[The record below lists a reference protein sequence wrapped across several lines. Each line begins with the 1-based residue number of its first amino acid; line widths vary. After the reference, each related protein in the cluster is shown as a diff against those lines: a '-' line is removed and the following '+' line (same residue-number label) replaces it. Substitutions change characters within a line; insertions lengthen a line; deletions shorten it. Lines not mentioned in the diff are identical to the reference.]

1 MKTVMEPE
9 AGPHPIG
16 LQLDTTKS
24 YAKPGSKLT
33 TVISLMKLVT
43 GAYSSCEMQVI

>member
-9 AGPHPIG
+9 VGPHPIG

-24 YAKPGSKLT
+24 YEKPGSKLS
-33 TVISLMKLVT
+33 TVTSLLKLVT
-43 GAYSSCEMQVI
+43 GANSSCETQVI